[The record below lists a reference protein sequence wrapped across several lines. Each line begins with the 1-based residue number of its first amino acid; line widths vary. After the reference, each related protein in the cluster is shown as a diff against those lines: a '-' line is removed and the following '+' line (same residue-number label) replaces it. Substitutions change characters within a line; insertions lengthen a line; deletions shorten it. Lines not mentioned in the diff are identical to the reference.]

1 MASIWLF
8 VVVGGP
14 ILLGLALL
22 YARSRNRVSPRQEA
36 ETERAT
42 HRLYKDES
50 RKDDRA
56 AR

>member
-14 ILLGLALL
+14 ILLGLAIL
-22 YARSRNRVSPRQEA
+22 YARTRNRVSPRQEA
-36 ETERAT
+36 KIERAT
-42 HRLYKDES
+42 QRLYKQES

-56 AR
+56 TR

>member
-1 MASIWLF
+1 MDTIWMF

-14 ILLGLALL
+14 ILLGLAIL
-22 YARSRNRVSPRQEA
+22 YARTRNRVSPRQEA

-42 HRLYKDES
+42 QQLYKEES

-56 AR
+56 TR